1 MTESQFGYSDDDSD
15 PLETIVEVLTAAT
28 RYDFA
33 LAVIPMAFVVAVVA
47 ATALNLTVIQAL
59 VPAAVIGIIVI
70 VDACYLNPPI
80 ESDSE

>member
-1 MTESQFGYSDDDSD
+1 MTETVLGYPDRDPD
-15 PLETIVEVLTAAT
+15 PLTTLVEVLTAAT

-33 LAVIPMAFVVAVVA
+33 LAVIPLAFVVAVVA

-70 VDACYLNPPI
+70 VDACYLNPPV
-80 ESDSE
+80 EPDSE